1 MHVSLNIGLLVRA
14 ILHSNRASRNY
25 DYSPLFSP
33 SSSLLNVIT
42 IVLGLRLDV
51 VEPGYNIPCHDPER
65 NENWISTCAREVFKS
80 VFVDGVA
87 HQPFYLS
94 KWTPVAVAHLQTISD
109 PMQVEMNVKNL
120 TGQ

>member
-1 MHVSLNIGLLVRA
+1 MIIHR
-14 ILHSNRASRNY
+14 
-25 DYSPLFSP
+25 FFFP
-33 SSSLLNVIT
+33 SSSLLNMIT
-42 IVLGLRLDV
+42 IVLDLRLDV
-51 VEPGYNIPCHDPER
+51 VEPGYNLSCHDPER